1 MRRLCIALIRWY
13 QRYVSPLKSAP
24 TCRFYPTC
32 SAYAVEAFEKRGF
45 FVGMILT
52 VTRILR
58 CHPFTAG
65 GYDPVP
71 ERGLSHKRGR
81 AYSQEEDAADTDVES
96 AQDNDDRAEEPPLIC
111 EDYLL
116 RRERR
121 GASEDDQNDA

>member
-1 MRRLCIALIRWY
+1 
-13 QRYVSPLKSAP
+13 
-24 TCRFYPTC
+24 
-32 SAYAVEAFEKRGF
+32 
-45 FVGMILT
+45 
-52 VTRILR
+52 
-58 CHPFTAG
+58 
-65 GYDPVP
+65 VP

-81 AYSQEEDAADTDVES
+81 AYRQEEDAADTDVES